1 MTAKEFFEIFIKSVL
16 GTGNKYNC
24 NRSEREFT
32 SKVNEVLESIRN
44 IPTKDY
50 PEYYKIDHTYFDDFE
65 DEKSKGLGLNPNKWI
80 LKALVE
86 HENKTNDWNYEVYK
100 LAPFKCPL
108 RVVIGYVE
116 KDQREKDLEKLSVVA
131 DNLHFMED
139 NDCFCPDGEFLIILG
154 NDGWEEADY
163 RAYIYE
169 NRGFREL

>member
-1 MTAKEFFEIFIKSVL
+1 MEKIAAKEFYDIFTKQILVDE
-16 GTGNKYNC
+16 KYPKC
-24 NRSEREFT
+24 GKSEREFT
-32 SKVNEVLESIRN
+32 NKVNEVIKKIIKS
-44 IPTKDY
+44 DSQ
-50 PEYYKIDHTYFDDFE
+50 EYYRVDHTDFSVEE
-65 DEKSKGLGLNPNKWI
+65 DEESRRVGLYPNKWI

-131 DNLHFMED
+131 ENLHFMED